1 MKTLRIFRSP
11 IQDYEEIRIPIF
23 ILAQVFL
30 FDNKQMIMNIDSWA
44 EGLTKDVFEKWKSDY
59 PFWKR
64 GFEVFYS
71 PVRMNPKIMILSLNP
86 GGDVDD
92 PIWQKDLNRFKHGD
106 FSLPPEHRFVSEN
119 YTMARR
125 MKKFFMDCENLL
137 GESVT
142 LPVLFFRSPEFKV
155 WKKENKKK
163 RKEMES
169 FCFGKVREI
178 IDVLKPK
185 MFLIL
190 GFRTYR
196 YLKEDL
202 SMEVNNETE
211 NEGENEKPISYQ
223 SEWSGIPIFCIMHPS
238 GAHIRDEDLGKN
250 RRLFFNMVDSLK

>member
-1 MKTLRIFRSP
+1 
-11 IQDYEEIRIPIF
+11 
-23 ILAQVFL
+23 
-30 FDNKQMIMNIDSWA
+30 MNVNSWA
-44 EGLTKDVFEKWKSDY
+44 EGLTKDVYEKWKSDY

-71 PVRMNPKIMILSLNP
+71 PVHMNPKIMILSLNP

-92 PIWQKDLNRFKHGD
+92 QYWQKDLNRFKRGD
-106 FSLPPEHRFVSEN
+106 FSLPPVHRFVSED

-125 MKKFFMDCENLL
+125 MKKFFGKREDLL

-142 LPVLFFRSPEFKV
+142 LPVLFFRSPDFEI
-155 WKKENKKK
+155 WKKDSGEK
-163 RKEMES
+163 RQEMES

-178 IDVLKPK
+178 VDTLKPM

-196 YLKEDL
+196 YLKKDL
-202 SMEVNNETE
+202 SMKMNNETE
-211 NEGENEKPISYQ
+211 NNGDNGKPISYQ

-238 GAHIRDEDLGKN
+238 GAYISDKN
-250 RRLFFNMVDSLK
+250 LNRNRKEFFKLV